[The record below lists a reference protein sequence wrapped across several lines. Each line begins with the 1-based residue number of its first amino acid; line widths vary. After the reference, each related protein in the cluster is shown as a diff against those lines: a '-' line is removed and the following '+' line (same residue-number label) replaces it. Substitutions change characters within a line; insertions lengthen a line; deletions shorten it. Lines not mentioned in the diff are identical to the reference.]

1 MAIHHDKLAYGKIKG
16 TREELSEERIAE
28 MLKRLREEEPDGGI
42 SADGEKDGASEGK
55 DGKK

>member
-28 MLKRLREEEPDGGI
+28 MLKRMREEEPDEK
-42 SADGEKDGASEGK
+42 SPADGETDGAPERGN
-55 DGKK
+55 GKK